1 MAKRKRYSDKFRAS
15 AVVML
20 EGAGYPDEKG
30 ALTRISE
37 HLSVPQATLHRWFH
51 EKQNPPPSELVNE
64 KKDELAN
71 LLDAEIRNALME
83 MNTARETATYRDL
96 GTVLGILVD
105 KKQLITGK
113 PTSRSES
120 TGKDGGPIEL
130 RHTLL
135 SELSDEELDR
145 IIASESARS

>member
-1 MAKRKRYSDKFRAS
+1 MAKRKPYDDKFRAT
-15 AVVML
+15 AVIML
-20 EGAGYPDEKG
+20 EAAGYPEKKG
-30 ALTRISE
+30 ALQKTADNLGIQART
-37 HLSVPQATLHRWFH
+37 LSRWFNG
-51 EKQNPPPSELVNE
+51 EQNPPPDQTVSE
-64 KKDELAN
+64 KRDELAD
-71 LLDAEIRNALME
+71 LLDKEIRAALQE
-83 MNTARETATYRDL
+83 MDDARTEASYRDL

-145 IIASESARS
+145 IIAGESTGS